1 MIALKKQIFSFFIA
15 VMMVFAS
22 FVIPASAEVYEDKFS
37 DGLYWS
43 LDTKTGVLT
52 ISGEGKMDTEYSG
65 EPWRDYD
72 GMFTSVVIEEGVTSI
87 SRYAFAKMYSIES
100 ISIPTTM
107 ESIGFNAFSHLTGLQ
122 YVNYAG
128 TEEAWSKIDIDLSGE
143 GHENFL
149 DAKYT
154 FENKEGGPTGK
165 VIVQMSFGSG
175 TRYVNYGSN
184 KSVLNDKIYG
194 VVDGDDYAT
203 GFEIE
208 FLTEPDFY
216 TLGLQTLTIRPILPE
231 GYVLGEGVASTYTY
245 KIYVRYGGSMNGT
258 GSWSIQNGELV
269 LSGYDCA
276 MPNYDNSDSSTNKV
290 PWYEYRDQITSFS
303 MYGFTTLGTDV
314 FEGTN
319 IAFVSIPDEVTSIN
333 ARAFRNMPR
342 LESVSYYGDSFTCSG
357 DYITNLSNTQIL
369 LYADKVYVGEH
380 IIPEGINYISDYAFA
395 DSNITS
401 VKIPS
406 SVTYIGAHAFSGC
419 DNLTIKAKAGSY
431 AYNYAKE
438 NGFNLVTEKE
448 TLVRVIWPDDIEIYL
463 NEEYELPII
472 AHALTSANTLVELPV
487 VFNGNTNVA
496 TDVVGTSTIYGSLV
510 LGEDFVLADG
520 YSTEF
525 SIDINVLPYEGNCG
539 DNLTWTY
546 DGKGTLTITGS
557 GEMDALPESLK
568 PFYEEITTVNLPEG
582 LTNIPDDAFS
592 GMTELS
598 EIDIPETVTSIGICA
613 FADTKITSL
622 HIPSNV
628 EEILP
633 EAFLGSSI
641 EEFTVSAENQYFCA
655 EDGVLFNKDKT
666 VLVCYPP
673 CKEGEEYTVPESVT
687 TIEVCAFLECK
698 YLEKL
703 NIGEN
708 VTMMQDCGLEDSDV
722 TITAPEGSYA
732 LEYAKNNNVKY
743 YEIPTLV
750 TTETYNDI
758 TWNLYSDGTL
768 EFICNTTNGKPGFL
782 WSTMWRNKQDL
793 VKTLKIE
800 EGLISGYNDKLIFDG
815 FPNLETVYIPSTYTS
830 SNLIANCPSVKN
842 FIVAEGNPNYF
853 VQDGNLCYRSS
864 NGRETLKYF
873 TDHDATSYTFPE
885 NLEGFSG
892 DAFIGATE
900 LEVMNI
906 PATVSYLD
914 ERYLGMPS
922 LREFNVA
929 EGNSAYYSDNGV
941 LYNKNKTQLYR
952 MPVSSAVTEYT
963 VLDTATS
970 IYGSAFENCKNIK
983 SVSMSDS
990 VQYLNGHYTFANAKN
1005 LESVRLSDIL
1015 TSIPNYTFNE
1025 CEKLAIVNI
1034 PAKATYI
1041 GEYAFCKT
1049 AISGELVIPEGI
1061 TWIGDEAFSEIS
1073 ITSVTIPGTVENL
1086 QNRIFYN
1093 CDSLETAIIEEGVT
1107 YIYGNIFCYCDNLKN
1122 VTLPTSLTRLGEGVF
1137 KGCTGLE
1144 TITIPSASIGFEAFK
1159 NCDSLKTVVLGNGV
1173 TSIAREAFYNC
1184 QNLETINLP
1193 EGLTR
1198 IENNAF
1204 YSCGIKEITIPSTV
1218 TYMTNYMFNGCQE
1231 LERITIN
1238 SNADIPANAFTGLGA
1253 LYYLTI
1259 NGSPSNI
1266 AANAFKNCDA
1276 LREVNI
1282 PSSVTDFNATAFY
1295 SCDDLEIVRLNEGTT
1310 SISGAFTGC
1319 GNLSYIYIPDSV
1331 TSIADGCFSACPNV
1345 TIVAN
1350 KDTYAE
1356 TFAKENNI
1364 NFEVIKIKIVKIDQY
1379 EYIREYYEM
1388 NVGSYIYIPHG
1399 QLVATTEKGDLIYVN
1414 VTLSEEMDTSYA
1426 HTQEIL
1432 VTVEV
1437 PYGYELAGGIRESF
1451 TIIVETIAT
1460 SVSGDCGKTKED
1472 NVVWTIEDTILT
1484 ISGEGE
1490 MADYSTDKGCEAPWS
1505 GYAEEISLVVIEN
1518 GVKNIGAY
1526 AFAGLYN
1533 TQQISIANT
1542 VSSIGEGA
1550 FTGSAF
1556 VDVTLPL
1563 LVTRIPNYAFMDA
1576 SVSSITFNGKITY
1589 VGDGAFYGCKG
1600 FRSVVFAG
1608 TQEEWNSIVFDGK
1621 GNESIETANVKFKLP
1636 STASAVKVDEKAGTV
1651 SLDVVI
1657 PEKIVE
1663 QVREEGKDAKVLIIG
1678 MGVDA
1683 PTFNDYD
1690 LTGDDASL
1698 ENVEVVGEGV
1708 TTVKVFIWD
1717 ENLRPLSEPEII
1729 TIRKSGK

>member
-1 MIALKKQIFSFFIA
+1 MKKQILSFVLA
-15 VMMVFAS
+15 VMMLFAS
-22 FVIPASAEVYEDKFS
+22 LVIPASAEVYEDKFS

-52 ISGEGKMDTEYSG
+52 ISGEGKMDTEYGG

-87 SRYAFAKMYSIES
+87 SRYAFAKMYAIES
-100 ISIPTTM
+100 VSIPTTVN
-107 ESIGFNAFSHLTGLQ
+107 SIGFNAFSHLTSLQ

-154 FENKEGGPTGK
+154 FENKEGGPTDK
-165 VIVQMSFGSG
+165 VIVQMSFGSD
-175 TRYVNYGSN
+175 TRYVNYGSD

-194 VVDGDDYAT
+194 VVEGDDYAT

-216 TLGLQTLTIRPILPE
+216 TLGPQSLTIRPVLPE

-290 PWYEYRDQITSFS
+290 PWYEYRSQITRFS
-303 MYGFTTLGTDV
+303 MYGFTSLGTDV

-319 IAFVSIPDEVTSIN
+319 IVAVSIPDEVTSIN
-333 ARAFRNMPR
+333 ARAFRNMPC
-342 LESVSYYGDSFTCSG
+342 LEAVYYNGNSSFTCYG
-357 DYITNLSNTQIL
+357 DYITNLSNTQIY
-369 LYADKVYVGEH
+369 LYADKVYAGEH

-406 SVTYIGAHAFSGC
+406 SVTYIGANAFSGC

-463 NEEYELPII
+463 NEEYELPAI

-487 VFNGNTNVA
+487 AFNGNTNVA

-525 SIDINVLPYEGNCG
+525 SIDINVLPYEGSCG

-546 DGKGTLTITGS
+546 DGEGTLTITGS
-557 GEMDALPESLK
+557 GEMGTLPESLK
-568 PFYEEITTVNLPEG
+568 QFYEEITTVNLPEG
-582 LTNIPDDAFS
+582 LTNISDDAFS

-622 HIPSNV
+622 HVPSNV
-628 EEILP
+628 EEISP

-641 EEFTVSAENQYFCA
+641 EEFTVSADNQYFCA
-655 EDGVLFNKDKT
+655 EDGVLFNKEKT

-673 CKEGEEYTVPESVT
+673 CKEGAEYTIPESVT
-687 TIEVCAFLECK
+687 TIEISAFLECK

-708 VTMMQDCGLEDSDV
+708 VTMMQDCGLEDSEVLVD
-722 TITAPEGSYA
+722 APTGSYA
-732 LEYAKNNNVKY
+732 LEYAKNNNIKY
-743 YEIPTLV
+743 YEKPVLV
-750 TTETYNDI
+750 ADETSWGV

-768 EFICNTTNGKPGFL
+768 EFICDGKISDY
-782 WSTMWRNKQDL
+782 WSTMWEKQQAN
-793 VKTLKIE
+793 VTTIKIT
-800 EGLISGYNDKLIFDG
+800 EGVTKHNSDKVIFSN
-815 FPNLETVYIPSTYTS
+815 FPNVKTVYIPSTFTGKYFMS
-830 SNLIANCPSVKN
+830 GCPSIETFV
-842 FIVAEGNPNYF
+842 VAEGNPNYY
-853 VQDGNLCYRSS
+853 VGDDGNLYYKQS
-864 NGRETLKYF
+864 NGYNFLVYCTNRASDT
-873 TDHDATSYTFPE
+873 YTFPE
-885 NLEGFSG
+885 DIKGVMG
-892 DAFIGATE
+892 DAFVGVPE
-900 LEVMNI
+900 LKTINLHANM
-906 PATVSYLD
+906 TGLD
-914 ERYLGMPS
+914 ERYLSMPA
-922 LREFNVA
+922 LQAFNVA
-929 EGNSAYYSDNGV
+929 EGNTYYEAVDGI
-941 LYNKNKTQLYR
+941 LYSKGKNKLYR
-952 MPVSSAVTEYT
+952 VPVSHP
-963 VLDTATS
+963 ATS
-970 IYGSAFENCKNIK
+970 ITLPDTVVYIENSAFENCKNLVN
-983 SVSMSDS
+983 VSMSNS
-990 VQYLNGHYTFANAKN
+990 VTDLGYYTFRNASN
-1005 LESVRLSDIL
+1005 LESVRLSDNI
-1015 TSIPNYTFNE
+1015 TSIGDECFIG
-1025 CEKLAIVNI
+1025 CEKLSSVNI
-1034 PAKATYI
+1034 PSKTQYI
-1041 GEYAFCKT
+1041 REKVFEGCK
-1049 AISGELVIPEGI
+1049 SFGGELVIPEGV
-1061 TWIGDEAFSEIS
+1061 TWIGADAFAETG

-1137 KGCTGLE
+1137 KECTGLE

-1159 NCDSLKTVVLGNGV
+1159 NCESLKTVVLGNGV

-1204 YSCGIKEITIPSTV
+1204 NSCGIKEITIPSTV

-1238 SNADIPANAFTGLGA
+1238 SNADIPANAFTGLGS

-1276 LREVNI
+1276 LKEINI
-1282 PSSVTDFNATAFY
+1282 PSSVTDFNASAFY

-1310 SISGAFTGC
+1310 TISGAFTGC
-1319 GNLSYIYIPDSV
+1319 SGLKYIYIPDSV
-1331 TSIADGCFSACPNV
+1331 TSIADGCFSACPDV

-1356 TFAKENNI
+1356 TYAKENNI
-1364 NFEVIKIKIVKIDQY
+1364 NFEVIKVKIVKIDQY

-1399 QLVATTEKGDLIYVN
+1399 RLIATTEKGDLIYVN

-1426 HTQEIL
+1426 HIQEIL

-1472 NVVWTIEDTILT
+1472 NVAWTIENTILT

-1518 GVKNIGAY
+1518 GVTNIGAY

-1533 TQQISIANT
+1533 TQQISIGNT

-1600 FRSVVFAG
+1600 FRSVTFAG

-1621 GNESIETANVKFKLP
+1621 GNESIQSANVKFKLP
-1636 STASAVKVDEKAGTV
+1636 STASVATVDEKAGTV
-1651 SLDVVI
+1651 TLDIALPQAVV
-1657 PEKIVE
+1657 
-1663 QVREEGKDAKVLIIG
+1663 EEDTEAKVL
-1678 MGVDA
+1678 
-1683 PTFNDYD
+1683 
-1690 LTGDDASL
+1690 
-1698 ENVEVVGEGV
+1698 VVGLGAQGFESIGDYEIV
-1708 TTVKVFIWD
+1708 SKDTELNDIVISDADVELVKIFIW
-1717 ENLRPLSEPEII
+1717 EEGNSLRPLAEPEVIA
-1729 TIRKSGK
+1729 IRKSGK